1 MPGGGQGAA
10 EQPPAPQRALSVG
23 FPSDVVIH
31 VTVCTDFASQG
42 SCCVPSRVP
51 ENPHTTYALLTQGVY
66 FRVLTAKDPP
76 VVLRSSFEWLD
87 AIELLAAVETRQER
101 PVLSLALATGL
112 CGVALGGWS
121 VGPQSSHPGSS
132 FRHKPSIS
140 ATLREDT
147 LRPFPS
153 HRMVALSSL
162 LRTWRSSVTAGRLLH
177 IRISFPR
184 AQRRLGGPA
193 RRPLSLCSA
202 RTAVEVAKFCKK
214 PANRADYPV
223 R

>member
-1 MPGGGQGAA
+1 MNARNCKLCREEGKELRNSHLLAKG
-10 EQPPAPQRALSVG
+10 ALSVG

-101 PVLSLALATGL
+101 TG
-112 CGVALGGWS
+112 AE
-121 VGPQSSHPGSS
+121 P
-132 FRHKPSIS
+132 
-140 ATLREDT
+140 
-147 LRPFPS
+147 
-153 HRMVALSSL
+153 
-162 LRTWRSSVTAGRLLH
+162 
-177 IRISFPR
+177 
-184 AQRRLGGPA
+184 
-193 RRPLSLCSA
+193 
-202 RTAVEVAKFCKK
+202 
-214 PANRADYPV
+214 
-223 R
+223 

>member
-101 PVLSLALATGL
+101 TGAEPSARDRTLRRGTGRLVRRSSVEPSRQLVPAQTLDFRDASGRYFASLSLASDG
-112 CGVALGGWS
+112 GVILSLEDVAQFSDGGTFVAYPYLIS
-121 VGPQSSHPGSS
+121 TSSTSPRGTSS
-132 FRHKPSIS
+132 S
-140 ATLREDT
+140 ATEPL
-147 LRPFPS
+147 LGP
-153 HRMVALSSL
+153 HSS
-162 LRTWRSSVTAGRLLH
+162 
-177 IRISFPR
+177 
-184 AQRRLGGPA
+184 
-193 RRPLSLCSA
+193 
-202 RTAVEVAKFCKK
+202 
-214 PANRADYPV
+214 
-223 R
+223 